1 MQSRMS
7 TSIRPVRTVVVSV
20 MAAITLVSATGCVH
34 VAPYERGALAHPM
47 MTGEDISSGME
58 GHVRAVSE
66 GGSGGLT
73 GGGGGCGCN

>member
-1 MQSRMS
+1 MLSLNSKTR
-7 TSIRPVRTVVVSV
+7 IVLFDLFVAL
-20 MAAITLVSATGCVH
+20 AAAMTTGCVH
-34 VAPYERGALAHPM
+34 VAPYEREALAHPM
-47 MTGEDISSGME
+47 MTSEDIASGME